1 MSTTSQ
7 NDAILQSLAEVDL
20 CLTDSTFFAEKDV
33 HQAFTAL
40 REQDPVHWTV
50 GTTLSRGFWSI
61 TRHADIHKVLSD
73 AATFSSQVSG
83 TVLPSSREFEEPT
96 EEQRKRF
103 GVELV
108 STDPPRHQQMRRIMN
123 PHFLPNVVR
132 SYEGA
137 IEGLINGLLDD
148 LEAKGS
154 VDVVHDFAK
163 RIPHQM
169 ICEFMGV
176 PREDWESM
184 RTWADMAVAHDD
196 AAYQVGSPFET
207 KKLGFER
214 LVEYARNLAIKRREN
229 PIGDLTSTM
238 ATSSIDGEPLSE
250 LELGWNT
257 MIFVVA
263 GLETARNAIAGGI
276 LALDQHPEQLQQL
289 RDNPALLK
297 SAVEEILR
305 WTSPAMHVRRTAT
318 CDAEVGGKQI
328 KAGDWVVCWLP
339 SANRDADVFADPFR
353 FDITRSPNRHVALGA
368 GVHHCIGRDLAR
380 LELHLTFKALIQRG
394 LQFKLTVE
402 PERVQTNM
410 VNGFKKMPA
419 QLTRI

>member
-1 MSTTSQ
+1 
-7 NDAILQSLAEVDL
+7 
-20 CLTDSTFFAEKDV
+20 
-33 HQAFTAL
+33 
-40 REQDPVHWTV
+40 
-50 GTTLSRGFWSI
+50 
-61 TRHADIHKVLSD
+61 
-73 AATFSSQVSG
+73 
-83 TVLPSSREFEEPT
+83 
-96 EEQRKRF
+96 
-103 GVELV
+103 
-108 STDPPRHQQMRRIMN
+108 
-123 PHFLPNVVR
+123 
-132 SYEGA
+132 
-137 IEGLINGLLDD
+137 
-148 LEAKGS
+148 
-154 VDVVHDFAK
+154 
-163 RIPHQM
+163 
-169 ICEFMGV
+169 
-176 PREDWESM
+176 
-184 RTWADMAVAHDD
+184 MAVAHDD